1 MKKETKTVMLILTF
15 AFLALSSYSQVDSLT
30 KFKMFCS
37 ALNNI
42 STTPNYVVVIVKNI
56 KTGEIKEICTEA
68 TLLCG
73 AVNKRSGKT
82 NLIINCKKYETRYFE
97 FSKKKA
103 LNNISFDLYT
113 KEDLNSFAET
123 INIKDIVDQVKSNK
137 LTSKTFTGSRKEQ
150 IMFAHLMFNNGVM
163 MTSGCYAGNICS
175 LIYFIAK

>member
-1 MKKETKTVMLILTF
+1 MCIISVKHHRHSFQHEIITAKNKNVSYEAPLRAKARLTI
-15 AFLALSSYSQVDSLT
+15 
-30 KFKMFCS
+30 K
-37 ALNNI
+37 
-42 STTPNYVVVIVKNI
+42 